1 MLTGWRI
8 NAGISC
14 EALMTRFVSLAIA
27 ALALTL
33 FVTAPAAAQDRR
45 VRIHNNTDI
54 TLYRFYST
62 NSGAQN
68 WGSDVM
74 GSSTLPPGGSMTM
87 NFDNRYG
94 YCVFDFRAVFEDGQ
108 ELTRGGVNVCEVSDY
123 YYEY

>member
-1 MLTGWRI
+1 MIRSIFTTLT
-8 NAGISC
+8 
-14 EALMTRFVSLAIA
+14 

-33 FVTAPAAAQDRR
+33 TLAASAQAQDRQ

-54 TLYRFYST
+54 TLYRFFST
-62 NSGAQN
+62 NSGAEN

-74 GSSTLPPGGSMTM
+74 GSSTLPPGAAMTL
-87 NFDNRYG
+87 NFDNTFG

-123 YYEY
+123 SYEY

>member
-1 MLTGWRI
+1 MKFVYSSL
-8 NAGISC
+8 IS
-14 EALMTRFVSLAIA
+14 A
-27 ALALTL
+27 ALLTM
-33 FVTAPAAAQDRR
+33 AAAMPAAAQDRH
-45 VRIHNNTDI
+45 VRIHNNTDV

-62 NSGAQN
+62 NSGADH

-74 GSSTLPPGGSMTM
+74 GSSTLAPGAAMTL
-87 NFDNRYG
+87 NFDNNNG

>member
-1 MLTGWRI
+1 MKR
-8 NAGISC
+8 S
-14 EALMTRFVSLAIA
+14 FIA
-27 ALALTL
+27 ALTALALSATL
-33 FVTAPAAAQDRR
+33 ALPAVAQDRQ

-62 NSGAQN
+62 NSGAEN

-74 GSSTLPPGGSMTM
+74 GSSTLPPGGAMTL
-87 NFDNRYG
+87 NFDNSYG

-123 YYEY
+123 SYEY

>member
-1 MLTGWRI
+1 MI
-8 NAGISC
+8 
-14 EALMTRFVSLAIA
+14 RFVSRSLTLAVA
-27 ALALTL
+27 ALA
-33 FVTAPAAAQDRR
+33 VTVSVAAPVAAQDRR

-68 WGSDVM
+68 WGNDVM